1 MSGMNDLRSF
11 PNRVSAQRPIRR
23 KTNKTNKTKQHFA
36 PFLNDDAGLYPS
48 STTPATIIIIM
59 PLPLPEVHSPV
70 DCASFSHTVIPFL
83 SQLSTLPVALQEAG
97 KDVNALKEIYLATNP
112 FITALG
118 FCLVLSAF
126 FLVWSEINRNYSQV
140 DRCWSLLPTVYNVHY
155 AVWSRMVGIKSHS
168 LDTIAAI
175 SVIWSVGLPYII
187 LFPFVL
193 KSNR

>member
-1 MSGMNDLRSF
+1 MS
-11 PNRVSAQRPIRR
+11 
-23 KTNKTNKTKQHFA
+23 
-36 PFLNDDAGLYPS
+36 
-48 STTPATIIIIM
+48 
-59 PLPLPEVHSPV
+59 LPLPEVHSPV

-83 SQLSTLPVALQEAG
+83 SQLSTLRASLQEAG

-168 LDTIAAI
+168 LDTIAVI
-175 SVIWSVGLPYII
+175 SAIWSVGLPYISLSFSF
-187 LFPFVL
+187 LFDVQPLTPRRFA
-193 KSNR
+193 

>member
-1 MSGMNDLRSF
+1 MSSF
-11 PNRVSAQRPIRR
+11 PNRVSAQSPIRR
-23 KTNKTNKTKQHFA
+23 KTNKTKHFA
-36 PFLNDDAGLYPS
+36 RLFNNDASLHPS
-48 STTPATIIIIM
+48 STRPAIIIIM

-83 SQLSTLPVALQEAG
+83 SQLSTLPASLQEAG

-175 SVIWSVGLPYII
+175 SLIWSVGLPYIT
-187 LFPFVL
+187 LPSFFPFAL
-193 KSNR
+193 TSNR